1 VSVCN
6 LSPNV
11 SCFISTTTFPHK
23 AVVYETWSCACS
35 HIKRLVCAHLLT
47 WSVVLRGQSAFF
59 LVVVYARRPS
69 RGAAPRNAVAGNN
82 DAVVNGFSRT
92 GRRLAGTEAG
102 RRRSSMILLVW
113 NRSRSTRD
121 RRDAT
126 GGRGLSVRQKDVR
139 RSREVVAGET
149 RWSRGRA
156 LRPLPSPPFLPR
168 VMDRG
173 R

>member
-1 VSVCN
+1 MCVRN
-6 LSPNV
+6 LSPNL
-11 SCFISTTTFPHK
+11 SCFISTNMFPHK

-113 NRSRSTRD
+113 NRSRSNAGSTRP
-121 RRDAT
+121 A
-126 GGRGLSVRQKDVR
+126 GGVC

-156 LRPLPSPPFLPR
+156 PSPPLSSLPS
-168 VMDRG
+168 
-173 R
+173 